1 MKIGFSFIMLI
12 RMGIIVCVTL
22 QIKLFIW
29 IILNLDP
36 ALDTWDFSSPLISLW
51 INRFYIYLGFAFGF
65 SLWIC
70 FQIVIRKQV
79 SGAAA
84 VVVFSTGEYLAS
96 DFIGTSEC
104 RFSKASRKIW
114 KF

>member
-1 MKIGFSFIMLI
+1 M
-12 RMGIIVCVTL
+12 
-22 QIKLFIW
+22 
-29 IILNLDP
+29 
-36 ALDTWDFSSPLISLW
+36 
-51 INRFYIYLGFAFGF
+51 
-65 SLWIC
+65 
-70 FQIVIRKQV
+70 

-96 DFIGTSEC
+96 DFIGPSEC